1 MFVAGVAFGVA
12 VVEADAR
19 QRDGVVVGHA
29 AAVFVWQ
36 VVAADAGRQGGRRA
50 VVAVIFGGN
59 ARGGAARV
67 GGGDGADVFAREGA
81 CEVAHRVATLQDAGL
96 GFVDV
101 VQEEAAFVDVVEPGF
116 EGGAVEALGA
126 GAGEAVGDAGAVL
139 CGLHAADEPGAGV
152 GERFVVEIDRVLG
165 GEDEAEAVG
174 ARLFEEGEQRFFAGR
189 VGAGRQVAVE
199 FVHVEDGAQ
208 GAAAALAAHPGDEV
222 AEQQGDE
229 GHAFGVV

>member
-36 VVAADAGRQGGRRA
+36 VVAADAGGQGGRRA
-50 VVAVIFGGN
+50 VAAGVFCGN
-59 ARGGAARV
+59 GCGRTARV
-67 GGGDGADVFAREGA
+67 VRGEGADVFARERA
-81 CEVAHRVATLQDAGL
+81 CEVAHGVAALQDAGL

-101 VQEEAAFVDVVEPGF
+101 VQEEAAFVDVVKPLV
-116 EGGAVEALGA
+116 EGGAVESLG
-126 GAGEAVGDAGAVL
+126 GCAGEAVGDAGAVL
-139 CGLHAADEPGAGV
+139 RGLHPPYEPGTRV
-152 GERFVVEIDRVLG
+152 GKGFVVQIYRVLG

-174 ARLFEEGEQRFFAGR
+174 ARLFEQGEQRFFAGR

-199 FVHVEDGAQ
+199 FVHVEDGTQ